1 MNKFIGIGRL
11 TQDVELKTTN
21 SNKSY
26 VQNKIAIKNDYKNSD
41 GKYDSEFIN
50 IVLWNKTAEFLVQYA
65 NKGSRIAVEGRL
77 TNRSY
82 DKQDGTKGYITEVV
96 CNSVELLESKKT
108 DTASTPAPVEN
119 DPFAEFGESVEID
132 DNFLE

>member
-21 SNKSY
+21 SNKNY
-26 VQNKIAIKNDYKNSD
+26 VQNKIAIKNDHKNSD

-82 DKQDGTKGYITEVV
+82 DKQDGTKGYITEVI
-96 CNSVELLESKKT
+96 CNSVELLESKKAEAT
-108 DTASTPAPVEN
+108 EAPAPVEN

>member
-41 GKYDSEFIN
+41 GQYDSEFIN
-50 IVLWNKTAEFLVQYA
+50 IIVWNKTAEFLVQYA

-82 DKQDGTKGYITEVV
+82 DKQDGTKGYITEVI
-96 CNSVELLESKKT
+96 CNSIELLESKKS
-108 DTASTPAPVEN
+108 DLNETPAPVEN
-119 DPFAEFGESVEID
+119 DPFAEFGDNVEVD